1 VAQAARIGAL
11 ALAAALAGTAGAA
24 PGAAA
29 DWTVYAYTT
38 AFEPD
43 RLTVA
48 VGDTVTWVNATPAR
62 HLLVFTGDPTGAG
75 GAEVQAG
82 LERAPFAMT
91 VTAPGRYPYHCPIH
105 AMYAVLVVAPAAGGR
120 P

>member
-1 VAQAARIGAL
+1 MAQAARLGAG
-11 ALAAALAGTAGAA
+11 LAAAV
-24 PGAAA
+24 AAA
-29 DWTVYAYTT
+29 VAAGSACAAEWTVRTYTT

-48 VGDTVTWVNATPAR
+48 VGDTVTWVNQTPAR
-62 HLLVFTGDPTGAG
+62 HLLVFAGDPTGAG
-75 GAEVQAG
+75 RAEVQQG

-91 VTAPGRYPYHCPIH
+91 VRVPGRYPYRCPIH
-105 AMYAVLVVAPAAGGR
+105 AMYAVLVVAPAPGGG